1 MADFQSRPRLSR
13 EKHGRPAAS
22 ERIIHLGLGN
32 FARAHQAWF
41 TEHAPDSDKWGIA
54 AFTGRSMRMVN
65 ALEPQG
71 DVYTLIT
78 SAPQGDTFEVIS
90 SVSSLHSGLDTAALR
105 QRFADPHV
113 SIVTSTV
120 TEAGYVRDRTGELD
134 TTRQDVKSDIAAL
147 KKDLQSNGITT
158 IPMRVVAGLLARRA
172 ADAGPITILPCDN
185 LMQNGAAFRTVVED
199 GIEAV
204 DPSLMDWASQN
215 VDWATSMVDR
225 ITPATTDA
233 ERQAVADSQG
243 WYDASPVRTEPF
255 REWVIQGSF
264 PSGRP
269 QWEQAGVTLTD
280 DVVPFEQRK
289 LWMLN
294 GSHSTLAY
302 CGSLLGFETVA
313 DAIAD
318 PRLRKWIDEWWDLA
332 GSYLSIPS
340 DDYRRRLVER
350 FSNPRIH
357 HHLFQIASDG
367 SQKLPV
373 RIVPVAK
380 KALAEGKSIV
390 PPARTIGAWILFLR
404 TFGAEASGSAHEVKD
419 ADKARIVELAR
430 GATTHDGV
438 RAAVGYVDADLGRS
452 ESFVNEVE
460 NQIHTLQEISRN
472 Q

>member
-1 MADFQSRPRLSR
+1 
-13 EKHGRPAAS
+13 
-22 ERIIHLGLGN
+22 
-32 FARAHQAWF
+32 
-41 TEHAPDSDKWGIA
+41 
-54 AFTGRSMRMVN
+54 
-65 ALEPQG
+65 
-71 DVYTLIT
+71 
-78 SAPQGDTFEVIS
+78 
-90 SVSSLHSGLDTAALR
+90 
-105 QRFADPHV
+105 
-113 SIVTSTV
+113 
-120 TEAGYVRDRTGELD
+120 
-134 TTRQDVKSDIAAL
+134 
-147 KKDLQSNGITT
+147 
-158 IPMRVVAGLLARRA
+158 VVAGLLARRA
-172 ADAGPITILPCDN
+172 ADTGPITILPCDN

-302 CGSLLGFETVA
+302 CGSVLGFETVA
-313 DAIAD
+313 DAIAN
-318 PRLRKWIDEWWDLA
+318 PRLRKWVDEWWDLA

-404 TFGAEASGSAHEVKD
+404 TFGAEAPGSAHEVKD

-472 Q
+472 